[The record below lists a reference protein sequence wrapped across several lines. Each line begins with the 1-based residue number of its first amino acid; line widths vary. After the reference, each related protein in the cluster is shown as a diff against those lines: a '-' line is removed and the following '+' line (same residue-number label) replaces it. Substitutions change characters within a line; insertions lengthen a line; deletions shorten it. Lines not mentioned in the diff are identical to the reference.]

1 MIVKTRVKKIII
13 RARSQR
19 DYPIVL
25 LGSVVCRRR
34 KDINDSENKGK
45 EHFQ

>member
-1 MIVKTRVKKIII
+1 MIVEKRVKNIFS

-25 LGSVVCRRR
+25 LGSVVYGLSMS
-34 KDINDSENKGK
+34 KSKLN
-45 EHFQ
+45 

>member
-1 MIVKTRVKKIII
+1 MIVKTRVKNIFS

-34 KDINDSENKGK
+34 KDINDE
-45 EHFQ
+45 